1 MKRQTLHPFL
11 TTTLA
16 TILFG
21 LTATRLLAEP
31 ISITSDFSGPVT
43 TEGQS
48 GGGVDSNDCGFVPSA
63 PQAVINV
70 SERMNYLRMSVESEG
85 GNPTL
90 LVKGPNGRFC
100 ILADSGNG
108 ASMSGVWM
116 PGTYEV
122 YVGDEQGQNHQYN
135 LRLSTQQ

>member
-1 MKRQTLHPFL
+1 MKRQTLNSVL
-11 TTTLA
+11 TTTLV

-31 ISITSDFSGPVT
+31 ISITGDFSGPVT

-63 PQAVINV
+63 PQEVIQV
-70 SERMNYLRMSVESEG
+70 AERRNYLRMSVESEG

-100 ILADSGNG
+100 ILADSGDTP
-108 ASMSGVWM
+108 SMSGVWM

-122 YVGDEQGQNHQYN
+122 YVGDDQGENHQYT
-135 LRLSTQQ
+135 LRLSGQQ